1 MGGAALAAAVPYRGK
16 ATRFSARDK
25 EVQEK
30 RKEKA
35 TIIAAI
41 SIAPFLRDNAEHTA
55 FHKTNKNVYTETS
68 KITIV

>member
-1 MGGAALAAAVPYRGK
+1 MSLLCLTGVRRPDFPRGTKKYR
-16 ATRFSARDK
+16 R
-25 EVQEK
+25 K

-35 TIIAAI
+35 TIIAVI
-41 SIAPFLRDNAEHTA
+41 SIAPFLRDNTEHTA